1 VLSRSLA
8 LALLLVTGGFWIIGA
23 RQYGADVRIINTEMV
38 VTAKW
43 VRANLAE
50 DDLLAVHDIGAV
62 GYFAPRSI
70 FDLAGLVSPEI
81 VPLFR
86 DGEAIMRLMCA
97 RGVAYLMAMP
107 DQRPVPPGDPRLGE
121 APIFVTGA
129 PYAPAAGGGNM
140 AVYRLEWPA
149 ECAW

>member
-1 VLSRSLA
+1 
-8 LALLLVTGGFWIIGA
+8 
-23 RQYGADVRIINTEMV
+23 
-38 VTAKW
+38 
-43 VRANLAE
+43 
-50 DDLLAVHDIGAV
+50 
-62 GYFAPRSI
+62 
-70 FDLAGLVSPEI
+70 
-81 VPLFR
+81 
-86 DGEAIMRLMCA
+86 MRLMCA